1 MQTIVQV
8 LMFVLDIAWVIVII
22 HAVMSWLVGFNVLSL
37 NQPIVAQ
44 FWYSLEQLLQ
54 PVYGRIRQFLP
65 RTGPV
70 DFAPLV
76 LIFVIYFVRIFI
88 QNNLLGY

>member
-54 PVYGRIRQFLP
+54 PVYSRIRQFLP

-76 LIFVIYFVRIFI
+76 LIFVIYFVRIFV